1 MNYVQIVGRYESKP
15 IVIEDAT
22 SQKYAAIDLKV
33 KSNFRNVDGEYTYDT
48 FSVVLWKG
56 MNYELLE
63 LVDLDSLLG
72 VKGRLEMKDSH
83 IRIIAEHVEILDS
96 Y

>member
-15 IVIEDAT
+15 VVIEDAT
-22 SQKYAAIDLKV
+22 AQKYAAIDLRV
-33 KSNFRNVDGEYTYDT
+33 KSNFRNVHGEYTYDT
-48 FSVVLWKG
+48 FNVVLWKG

-63 LVDLDSLLG
+63 LVELESLLG
-72 VKGRLEMKDSH
+72 VKGRLEKKNDQV
-83 IRIIAEHVEILDS
+83 RIIAEHVEILDS